1 MARVLLQMALKRLDA
16 LGLCHVILVKK
27 DLMGVDERTIVD
39 ALARLGGRAEGLQ
52 HLTMQGFKGI
62 IFGEVVE

>member
-1 MARVLLQMALKRLDA
+1 MPLKRLDT

-27 DLMGVDERTIVD
+27 NLLGIDKRTIVD
-39 ALARLGGRAEGLQ
+39 ALARLCGRAEGLQ

-62 IFGEVVE
+62 ALGEVVE